1 MIKGVIKFGFTYCFI
16 GASGAGK
23 SSLINNLIGEKVMLT
38 KALRGKSQK
47 GQHTTSHRELF
58 ILKNSG
64 ILIDTPGMREL
75 GITES
80 DKSLESTFKIIFDI
94 AINCKYSDCKHK
106 NEPDCTVKTALENG
120 EIAESRYKNY
130 LNMLLEEEDHFR
142 TNDY

>member
-1 MIKGVIKFGFTYCFI
+1 
-16 GASGAGK
+16 
-23 SSLINNLIGEKVMLT
+23 MLT

-94 AINCKYSDCKHK
+94 AINCKFSDCKHI
-106 NEPDCTVKTALENG
+106 NEPDCAVLHAIDNGNLDQSFYNNFQKMKQEQVQLNLSKKGIKDKEMVKKMKLTSAYKKK
-120 EIAESRYKNY
+120 SR
-130 LNMLLEEEDHFR
+130 
-142 TNDY
+142 